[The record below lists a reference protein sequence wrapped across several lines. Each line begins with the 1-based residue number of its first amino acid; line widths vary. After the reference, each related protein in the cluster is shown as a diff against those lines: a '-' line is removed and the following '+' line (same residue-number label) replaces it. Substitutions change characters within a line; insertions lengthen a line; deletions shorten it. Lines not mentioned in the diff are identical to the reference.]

1 MRSANRWDDDSRER
15 HAPALKGVASF
26 AAGAKV
32 CMNAKFGAMLGKP
45 KRKAPKVPG
54 PVAFHHLP
62 SAGLWAAH
70 VTCAGSNVSLA

>member
-1 MRSANRWDDDSRER
+1 MRSGNRWGNNTENAFLGKQQS
-15 HAPALKGVASF
+15 
-26 AAGAKV
+26 

-45 KRKAPKVPG
+45 KRKAPEVPG